1 MAERT
6 LRGPAALAPAAR
18 VWERFASPLL
28 PVLAII
34 TALLITIPFMI
45 VTGGRGDVQ
54 RGLQIAGTAYSAL
67 LEGSLGLVTND
78 IVSPDDLDQ
87 VLALARFEANLDGAL
102 TSAELRLFSRAVADV
117 AAIGPEN
124 VRRYAE
130 TLALFAAL
138 DDDAATELAGRAAD
152 AAAIGAETLD
162 ALAPLL
168 ADLDALDRAEARA
181 LAASF
186 AALTIVTPA
195 DRGALEAAAPAAAAL
210 SDDDLLA
217 FMRIVDR
224 EGVVKLTR
232 LIAALEGFRA
242 VGFDLESPAVSDLDA
257 IAGLRGG
264 VGQARAA
271 AATLERLDAA
281 GITNPAALQTQIELV
296 RVLYGQNLLTDPNVS
311 RALAEELPVVLEQN
325 RTIRRPGNRLLVA
338 PGAAIAGVVYTGGTA
353 AEGEAAP
360 AETAAPAA
368 ASAGPRPSFAF
379 LQLGSS
385 MLLFF
390 PANFET
396 MLVRSIPFIIAGLA
410 VAFAFK
416 AGLFNIGAEGQLYAG
431 GIFAVWIGFSP
442 LFAGLPWFIHVPLVI
457 VGGLLGGA
465 LWGSIPGMLKA
476 FTGAHEV
483 IVTIMLNY
491 VAIRLVDWLIKSTS
505 PIILLDPAA
514 STPRTPYLIE
524 SARLPRFVEIA
535 PFALIAAGLVVLA
548 LGLYQRRHRLREDW
562 RYALRPVANGALV
575 AAGLLFLQWISVR
588 GTLHIG
594 FIIMLLAV
602 WFVSWFLDRTT
613 LGFEI
618 RTVGANPNAARYAG
632 MSVRRNIV
640 LALAFSGALA
650 GLAGAVEIGGVQ
662 FYMQPEF
669 FSGLGFDAIAV
680 ALLARTNPRNMIWSG
695 LVWGSLLAG
704 AGLMQVRADISIDL
718 VKIIQALII
727 MFIAADA
734 IIRFLWRV
742 PKTSETEVVTTF
754 SKGWGG

>member
-1 MAERT
+1 M
-6 LRGPAALAPAAR
+6 RGPVALAPAAR
-18 VWERFASPLL
+18 AWERFASPLL
-28 PVLAII
+28 PVLAVI

-67 LEGSLGLVTND
+67 LEGSLGLVIND
-78 IVSPDDLDQ
+78 IVSLDDLDQ
-87 VLALARFEANLDGAL
+87 VLALANFEANLNGAL
-102 TSAELRLFSRAVADV
+102 TSAELRLLSRAVADV
-117 AAIGPEN
+117 AAIGPAN

-130 TLALFAAL
+130 TLALFSAL
-138 DDDAATELAGRAAD
+138 DDDAVTELAGRADD

-186 AALTIVTPA
+186 AALTTVTPA
-195 DRGALEAAAPAAAAL
+195 DRAPLEAAAPAAAAL
-210 SDDDLLA
+210 GDDELLA

-257 IAGLRGG
+257 IARLRGG
-264 VGQARAA
+264 AGQARAS

-296 RVLYGQNLLTDPNVS
+296 RTLYAQNLLTDSDVS

-325 RTIRRPGNRLLVA
+325 RIIRRPGNRLLVA
-338 PGAAIAGVVYTGGTA
+338 PGAAIAGVVYTSGTA
-353 AEGEAAP
+353 TEGEAAP
-360 AETAAPAA
+360 TEAAPA
-368 ASAGPRPSFAF
+368 GQRPSFAF
-379 LQLGSS
+379 AQLGSL

-442 LFAGLPWFIHVPLVI
+442 IFAGLPWFIHVPLVI
-457 VGGLLGGA
+457 IGGLLGGA

-535 PFALIAAGLVVLA
+535 PLVLIAAGLVVLA

-742 PKTSETEVVTTF
+742 PKTSESEVVTTF

>member
-1 MAERT
+1 MAEKT
-6 LRGPAALAPAAR
+6 MRGPAALAPAAR

-67 LEGSLGLVTND
+67 LEGSLGLVIND
-78 IVSPDDLDQ
+78 IVSLDDLDQ

-117 AAIGPEN
+117 AAIGPAN

-130 TLALFAAL
+130 TLALFAEL

-162 ALAPLL
+162 ALAPLV

-186 AALTIVTPA
+186 AALTTVSPA
-195 DRGALEAAAPAAAAL
+195 DRAALEAAAPAAAAL

-224 EGVVKLTR
+224 EGVVRLTR

-242 VGFDLESPAVSDLDA
+242 AGFDLESPAVSDLDA

-264 VGQARAA
+264 AGQARAS

-296 RVLYGQNLLTDPNVS
+296 RTLYAQNLLTDPNVS
-311 RALAEELPVVLEQN
+311 RALTEELSAVLEQN
-325 RTIRRPGNRLLVA
+325 RIIRRPGNRLLVA
-338 PGAAIAGVVYTGGTA
+338 PGAAIAGVVYAGGAA
-353 AEGEAAP
+353 AEGEATP
-360 AETAAPAA
+360 ATEAAPAA
-368 ASAGPRPSFAF
+368 AAGPRPSFAF

-442 LFAGLPWFIHVPLVI
+442 IFAELPWFIHVPLVI
-457 VGGLLGGA
+457 LGGLLGGA

-514 STPRTPYLIE
+514 STPRTPFIIE
-524 SARLPRFVEIA
+524 SARLPRFIEIA
-535 PFALIAAGLVVLA
+535 PLVLIAAGLVVLA

-562 RYALRPVANGALV
+562 RYALRPLANGALV